1 MGLFKLTC
9 TPKDYQMRAV
19 EYTVKN
25 PNSIICLETGGGK
38 TLCCIAQAL
47 IFLAQGKVDKVL
59 QIVTKKSKH
68 SFAGDYEKLTDIDID
83 KQIQVIYC
91 LEDLFEFHT
100 NPDKI
105 IGVVQYENFKNI
117 PLVNWQDF
125 FQKFKVLVQMDEFH
139 KAKSPMSELYLEKLT
154 GNIAEKPTKSYTK
167 LNEYLYS
174 LRPTM
179 TYLTGYTATPL
190 SKNLDDMFW
199 LSTLVKPGIFNDS
212 LLAFYNTF
220 VRYSAYLVPI
230 KKGSQYK
237 RTVINTYGYK
247 NTDVLISKLNEI
259 SFNYFPPKNIKFH
272 IKYYD
277 PRECYENYKKA
288 VQGVLDLYNERKV
301 DEETGDKED
310 KTFSARLLDAQ
321 YVLNNSFAKKDCLLQ
336 VLKETVGNGVLIYG
350 AYYNTVDVI
359 QYVLSN
365 AFVPFMEI
373 SGQTTDKQCEK
384 AMKWFNND
392 PENKA
397 VILTAAGSQSINL
410 QSTNNFIFYDLPYT
424 AGQFL
429 QAIGRIIRLGS
440 KYDEFNIYILMAK
453 DTLDEYK
460 YDYLGSN
467 GETLRYIQGNP
478 NLFSGDIK
486 NPNTEIFKKLR
497 KQMLWDKGKEN

>member
-1 MGLFKLTC
+1 MDLYQGY
-9 TPKDYQMRAV
+9 DYR
-19 EYTVKN
+19 
-25 PNSIICLETGGGK
+25 
-38 TLCCIAQAL
+38 
-47 IFLAQGKVDKVL
+47 
-59 QIVTKKSKH
+59 
-68 SFAGDYEKLTDIDID
+68 
-83 KQIQVIYC
+83 
-91 LEDLFEFHT
+91 
-100 NPDKI
+100 
-105 IGVVQYENFKNI
+105 
-117 PLVNWQDF
+117 
-125 FQKFKVLVQMDEFH
+125 
-139 KAKSPMSELYLEKLT
+139 
-154 GNIAEKPTKSYTK
+154 
-167 LNEYLYS
+167 
-174 LRPTM
+174 
-179 TYLTGYTATPL
+179 
-190 SKNLDDMFW
+190 LD
-199 LSTLVKPGIFNDS
+199 
-212 LLAFYNTF
+212 
-220 VRYSAYLVPI
+220 
-230 KKGSQYK
+230 K

-247 NTDVLISKLNEI
+247 NTEILISKLNEI

-277 PRECYENYKKA
+277 PSECYDNYKKA

-321 YVLNNSFAKKDCLLQ
+321 YVLNNSFAKRDCLLRT
-336 VLKETVGNGVLIYG
+336 LKDTIGNGVLIYG

-365 AFVPFMEI
+365 AYVPFKEI
-373 SGQTTDKQCEK
+373 SGQTTDKQCEQ